1 MKQPFAIPL
10 SPPDIHPFQGTIHS
24 VDELLCLSRHFSQQL
39 AAITGTTHCLLTNA
53 GSSALDL
60 ALAILPVAAGDEVF
74 CQSLT
79 FAASANCIV
88 HQGATPVFIGSE
100 PGSWNMCPDALETA
114 LRKRRKRPKAV
125 IAVDIYGVPAQWHEL
140 RMLCSQF
147 GVPLIEDAAEALGS
161 RYQNTPCGSF
171 GDISILSFNVN
182 KIITTLGGGAL
193 LTNDELLFKTAEWLG
208 SQAKEPAPHYEHG
221 RAGFNTAFN
230 PLGAPLGLQQLSE
243 LPERVQRRR
252 AHFMAYQQTLEAI
265 PGLSFQPEPAGST
278 ANRWLT
284 ACLIDEQKTGV
295 SRETV
300 RLALDRHGIESRPVF
315 KPMHCQPVYK
325 KSPFYGT
332 GLAENIFD
340 QGLCLPSGSTL
351 NEVAQQRVIDVILA
365 GVIPLGLT

>member
-1 MKQPFAIPL
+1 MMQPFTIPL
-10 SPPDIHPFQGTIHS
+10 SPPDISTLPCTSHS
-24 VDELLCLSRHFSQQL
+24 VDELYCLAQHFSQQL
-39 AAITGTTHCLLTNA
+39 AAITGNTHCLLTNA
-53 GSSALDL
+53 GSSALQL
-60 ALAILPVAAGDEVF
+60 ALATLPVAAGDEVF

-100 PGSWNMCPDALETA
+100 SRSWNMCPDALETA

-125 IAVDIYGVPAQWHEL
+125 IAVDLYGVPAQWHEL
-140 RMLCSQF
+140 QLLCRQF

-161 RYQNTPCGSF
+161 TYHSRPCGSF

-193 LTNDELLFKTAEWLG
+193 LTNDEMIFRTARWLG
-208 SQAKEPAPHYEHG
+208 SQAKEPVPHYEHERTG
-221 RAGFNTAFN
+221 YNTAFN
-230 PLGAPLGLQQLSE
+230 PVAAPLGLQQLSA
-243 LPERVQRRR
+243 LTERVQCRR
-252 AHFMAYQQTLEAI
+252 AHLLAYQQAFQAVQDI
-265 PGLSFQPEPAGST
+265 RFQPEPAGSA

-284 ACLIDEQKTGV
+284 ACLFNEQQTGI

-300 RLALDRHGIESRPVF
+300 RLALARHGIEARPVF
-315 KPMHCQPVYK
+315 KPMHRQPVYK

-332 GLAENIFD
+332 GLTENIFD

-351 NEVAQQRVIDVILA
+351 NEVERQRVIDVVLS
-365 GVIPLGLT
+365 LFCR

>member
-1 MKQPFAIPL
+1 MKHPFNILL
-10 SPPDIHPFQGTIHS
+10 SPPDIGALSGATYD
-24 VDELLCLSRHFSQQL
+24 VNDLLRLERQFSQQL
-39 AAITGTTHCLLTNA
+39 TALTRTTHCLLTNA
-53 GSSALDL
+53 GSSALEL
-60 ALAILPVAAGDEVF
+60 ALASLSVQAGDDVF

-100 PGSWNMCPDALETA
+100 PQSWNMCPDALETA
-114 LRKRRKRPKAV
+114 LRKRRKRPKAI
-125 IAVDIYGVPAQWHEL
+125 IAVDLYGVPAQWHEL
-140 RMLCSQF
+140 RMLSSQF

-161 RYQNTPCGSF
+161 TYQRIPCGGF

-193 LTNDELLFKTAEWLG
+193 LTNNETFFKTAGWLG
-208 SQAKEPAPHYEHG
+208 SQAKQPVAHYEHE
-221 RAGFNTAFN
+221 RAGYNTAFN
-230 PLGAPLGLQQLSE
+230 PLAAPLGMQQLSA
-243 LPERVQRRR
+243 LTDRVQRRR
-252 AHFMAYQQTLEAI
+252 THFMAYQQALQANS
-265 PGLSFQPEPAGST
+265 GLSCQPEPAGSL

-284 ACLIDEQKTGV
+284 ACRFDERETGV

-300 RLALDRHGIESRPVF
+300 RLTLAAQGIESRPVF

-332 GLAENIFD
+332 GLAENIFE

-351 NEVAQQRVIDVILA
+351 NEVERQRVIDIVLS
-365 GVIPLGLT
+365 LFR